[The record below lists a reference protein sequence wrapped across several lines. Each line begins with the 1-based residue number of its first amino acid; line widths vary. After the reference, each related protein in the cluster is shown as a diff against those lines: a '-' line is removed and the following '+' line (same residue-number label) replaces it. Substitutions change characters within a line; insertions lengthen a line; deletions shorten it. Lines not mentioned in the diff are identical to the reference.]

1 MVPVRDSP
9 LTIWIFQQTSKHSQH
24 PNLQQTSHFAFL
36 VSGRLFQ
43 WKAAPPKCL
52 RQRFQVLLIPKKQS
66 PETLDW
72 LVYWFVKTLTPPC
85 QRRRDNCAAFNRQ
98 TEKRKKML
106 SIGLPASL
114 SSLRFCWFIPA
125 QIFKVSWTWII
136 NLYLTQL
143 WPRLQSLQVVRKR
156 EFQEVHPVATNKD
169 GLLLPEHQL
178 LLVHLHTIRGTY
190 LSLISSLS

>member
-1 MVPVRDSP
+1 M
-9 LTIWIFQQTSKHSQH
+9 FQQTSEHSQH

-43 WKAAPPKCL
+43 WEAAPPKCL